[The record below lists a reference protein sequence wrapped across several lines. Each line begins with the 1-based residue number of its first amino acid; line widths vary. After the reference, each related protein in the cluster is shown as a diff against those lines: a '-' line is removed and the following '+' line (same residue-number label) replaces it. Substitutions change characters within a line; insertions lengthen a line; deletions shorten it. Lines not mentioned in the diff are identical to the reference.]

1 MEKCLHDEGDC
12 HGSSQQG
19 GDGSLL
25 EAAARFPQMFT
36 NETNTEELLADILAF
51 QHIVSKKDMSDFCS
65 KVSKLSVFSSC

>member
-36 NETNTEELLADILAF
+36 NETNTEELLATR
-51 QHIVSKKDMSDFCS
+51 HSR
-65 KVSKLSVFSSC
+65 LSAYCE